1 MKYKKNLISIITT
14 AYNEEKNIE
23 RSISSWDKWL
33 LYNKLS
39 YEIIVYDDGSK
50 DKTFKILKNL
60 NKKYP
65 NLHILHNKKN
75 HGYGYGMRQALKK
88 SKGNYIV
95 TIDSD
100 NQYFLSNIKIFLDKI
115 KTNKNMFFTG
125 HRLKKKDTFLKVFAD
140 LILRRIVKFIFN
152 TQLIDTNCALK
163 MFDASLL
170 KKIKLKS
177 KDYTFPT
184 ELCLKVESLGI
195 KIIDLPI
202 KHSHR
207 TDGRS
212 GINLIFTS
220 IKFLLFLIKLKLEL
234 LLNEEK

>member
-60 NKKYP
+60 KKKYP
-65 NLHILHNKKN
+65 NLHILHNNKN

-100 NQYFLSNIKIFLDKI
+100 NQYFLSNIKIFLDK
-115 KTNKNMFFTG
+115 K
-125 HRLKKKDTFLKVFAD
+125 R
-140 LILRRIVKFIFN
+140 
-152 TQLIDTNCALK
+152 
-163 MFDASLL
+163 
-170 KKIKLKS
+170 
-177 KDYTFPT
+177 P
-184 ELCLKVESLGI
+184 
-195 KIIDLPI
+195 
-202 KHSHR
+202 
-207 TDGRS
+207 
-212 GINLIFTS
+212 
-220 IKFLLFLIKLKLEL
+220 
-234 LLNEEK
+234 